1 MQYQQ
6 VGESKYE
13 GVNQYPINTQ
23 LKYPKP
29 GTSNPILSLYIY
41 DIANKKT
48 EEIIDGDDNLGTEY
62 ILYYAKWIDA
72 NSFLMKQSDRTSSV
86 LTKKLYD
93 LDKNHV
99 SKQCHKGI

>member
-1 MQYQQ
+1 MIWWSQAGIILFCKINETKVQEVDMDYYTKQNTNIGMQYQQ

-48 EEIIDGDDNLGTEY
+48 E
-62 ILYYAKWIDA
+62 
-72 NSFLMKQSDRTSSV
+72 
-86 LTKKLYD
+86 
-93 LDKNHV
+93 
-99 SKQCHKGI
+99 

>member
-1 MQYQQ
+1 MDYYTKQNTNIGMQYQQ

-72 NSFLMKQSDRTSSV
+72 NSF
-86 LTKKLYD
+86 
-93 LDKNHV
+93 
-99 SKQCHKGI
+99 